1 MLSAELAMTNSGAWF
16 WMKLLHL
23 QQIPVVAHTTHNR
36 LNQSNPTQPDLTPL
50 YPTPNLSIHHP
61 PSTTQTPPHTILF
74 TSPPKHSIHLS
85 FHLYTSTYTD
95 AYTLTRLIVNK
106 LLTLYI
112 YIDILTFMWYNKD
125 NGKGPFY
132 MLNI

>member
-1 MLSAELAMTNSGAWF
+1 M
-16 WMKLLHL
+16 
-23 QQIPVVAHTTHNR
+23 QQVRVVAHTTHNR
-36 LNQSNPTQPDLTPL
+36 PIPITTQPDFTSPPHNLHHPFK
-50 YPTPNLSIHHP
+50 PNLTNHP
-61 PSTTQTPPHTILF
+61 HITSPPHTILF
-74 TSPPKHSIHLS
+74 TSLPKHSIHPSIYPSL
-85 FHLYTSTYTD
+85 HLHTHPYTD